1 MPRSKGFSPHLNTQK
16 QSTGIRPLIVLCL
29 VSLLLLTFYIRE
41 GEEGPIHTLRSG
53 VSVVST
59 PVRMAGSLVAAPF
72 NALGNVVG
80 NLTASQETLEEL
92 RQQNAELTAQVAELS
107 EAKKTSERLESLVGL
122 QSTYN
127 LTSTAARIIGTSS
140 DAWSRTVTIDKGTTS
155 GFSLGMAVCN
165 SGGVI
170 GQIVEVSATTSTV
183 QLAND
188 EGSGISAMI
197 QSTRAQG
204 MLQGQA
210 DGTLRLSYVSTDA
223 DVAVGDIVITSGIGG
238 VFPKGLPLGTVTSVE
253 KSDNDVYY
261 TIVVRAQSTAENN
274 EEVLVITSL
283 NDDQTATDDEVVSAN
298 ESTSTSTA
306 SGTSSGDLSD
316 DTSNDSDTSE

>member
-1 MPRSKGFSPHLNTQK
+1 MPRSNGFSPHLNTQK

-41 GEEGPIHTLRSG
+41 GDEGPIHSLRSG
-53 VSVVST
+53 VSVATT
-59 PVRMAGSLVAAPF
+59 PVRVAGSLVAAPF
-72 NALGNVVG
+72 NALGNVFG
-80 NLTASQETLEEL
+80 NLTASQETLSDL
-92 RQQNAELTAQVAELS
+92 KQQNAELTAQVAELS
-107 EAKKTSERLESLVGL
+107 EAKKTAERLESLVGL

-140 DAWSRTVTIDKGTTS
+140 DAWSRTVTIDKGTAS

-274 EEVLVITSL
+274 EEVLVITAL
-283 NDDQTATDDEVVSAN
+283 NDDQIASDDDVASAN
-298 ESTSTSTA
+298 ATA
-306 SGTSSGDLSD
+306 NAASSSSSD
-316 DTSNDSDTSE
+316 DTDSSSQSDSDSSE

>member
-1 MPRSKGFSPHLNTQK
+1 MPRSNGFSPHLNTQK

-41 GEEGPIHTLRSG
+41 GDEGTIHTLRSG
-53 VSVVST
+53 VSVVTT
-59 PVRMAGSLVAAPF
+59 PVRVAGSLVATPF

-80 NLTASQETLEEL
+80 NLTASQETLSDL
-92 RQQNAELTAQVAELS
+92 KQQNAELTAQVAELS
-107 EAKKTSERLESLVGL
+107 EAKKTAERLESLVGL

-140 DAWSRTVTIDKGTTS
+140 DAWSRTVTIDKGTAS

-274 EEVLVITSL
+274 EEVLVITAL
-283 NDDQTATDDEVVSAN
+283 NDDQTASDEDVASAN
-298 ESTSTSTA
+298 AAANATPA
-306 SGTSSGDLSD
+306 SSSGNTDS
-316 DTSNDSDTSE
+316 SSQSDSDSSE

>member
-1 MPRSKGFSPHLNTQK
+1 MPRSNGFSPHLNTQK

-41 GEEGPIHTLRSG
+41 GDEGPIHTLRSG
-53 VSVVST
+53 VSVVTT
-59 PVRMAGSLVAAPF
+59 PVRVAGSLVATPF

-80 NLTASQETLEEL
+80 NLTASQETLSDL
-92 RQQNAELTAQVAELS
+92 KQQNAELTAQVAELS
-107 EAKKTSERLESLVGL
+107 EAKKTAERLESLVGL

-140 DAWSRTVTIDKGTTS
+140 DAWSRTVTIDKGTAS

-274 EEVLVITSL
+274 EEVLVITAL
-283 NDDQTATDDEVVSAN
+283 NDDQTASDEDVASAN
-298 ESTSTSTA
+298 AAANATPA
-306 SGTSSGDLSD
+306 SSSGNTDS
-316 DTSNDSDTSE
+316 SSQSDSDSSE

>member
-1 MPRSKGFSPHLNTQK
+1 MPRSNGFSPHLNTQK

-41 GEEGPIHTLRSG
+41 GDEGPIHTLRSG
-53 VSVVST
+53 VSVVTT
-59 PVRMAGSLVAAPF
+59 PVRVAGSLVATPF

-80 NLTASQETLEEL
+80 NLTASQETLSDL
-92 RQQNAELTAQVAELS
+92 KQQNAELTAQVAQLS
-107 EAKKTSERLESLVGL
+107 EAKKTAERLESLVGL

-140 DAWSRTVTIDKGTTS
+140 DAWSRTVTIDKGTAS

-274 EEVLVITSL
+274 EEVLVITAL
-283 NDDQTATDDEVVSAN
+283 NDDQTASDEDVASAN
-298 ESTSTSTA
+298 AAANATPA
-306 SGTSSGDLSD
+306 SSSGNTDS
-316 DTSNDSDTSE
+316 SSQSDSDSSE

>member
-1 MPRSKGFSPHLNTQK
+1 M
-16 QSTGIRPLIVLCL
+16 IVLCL

-306 SGTSSGDLSD
+306 SGTSSSDSSD